1 MGKFL
6 VLYYTRYQTT
16 LETAEKIKNKLGQNC
31 KIAPISEGSRIID
44 GYSNIIIGTPVIMG
58 AIPKPVQNFCRQEHD
73 KLMSKNVSLYIH
85 GLIWE
90 NKYKDEINNF
100 IDKELISHFRRIEY
114 FGGKLDYNKMFFL
127 KALFFKKMA
136 ASLGIDPVK
145 PNNLKNDK
153 IEKFIGE
160 LEKGLQ

>member
-16 LETAEKIKNKLGQNC
+16 LETAGKIKKRLGQNC

-44 GYSNIIIGTPVIMG
+44 DYFNIIIGTPVIVG
-58 AIPKPVQNFCRQEHD
+58 SIPKPVQNFCQQEHD
-73 KLMSKNVSLYIH
+73 KLMSKNISLYLH

-90 NKYKDEINNF
+90 DKYKEEINNYF
-100 IDKELISHFRRIEY
+100 NEELISHFSRIEY
-114 FGGKLDYNKMFFL
+114 FGGKLDYNKMMFL

-145 PNNLKNDK
+145 PNNLKKDK
-153 IEKFIGE
+153 IEKFIRD
-160 LEKGLQ
+160 LKRI